1 MDGKQMSSADAL
13 AEEAERFGNIENA
26 YLRSEFWAALPVFRE
41 EIVKRF
47 DMAAGIRRHL
57 AGRDRPVAL
66 TLACGD
72 MSGEYNLLKGVGIS
86 EIDAFDISE
95 GQREKFY
102 RDVYDGEVHVNYE
115 IADVNAIMLE
125 AARYDLVYIQFAYH
139 HIEQL
144 EHVADQIRIGLKD
157 DGILAIVEYIGTNY
171 LQRSPSQRDLCGA
184 IWRAM
189 PERYRIARA
198 GHVVQELRIPP
209 KDSLPPYE
217 AIRSE
222 EILPVLQSRFEAEE
236 IFFYGGILMPLFN
249 GFASNFTESPEDERF
264 QRVMWDYDRWLL
276 ATGAVEPDYMKAIFI
291 PRAVVLAHT
300 RPTEAVSANS
310 HPEPPLASSWPAVQE
325 VVGGAEFSG
334 EVAALRARLAR
345 VEATRAALQV
355 RKREAERAL
364 RRSTRRLQALEQS
377 FPVRVGRR
385 LKRYQRA
392 IFGSRRT

>member
-1 MDGKQMSSADAL
+1 MSFSDPL
-13 AEEAERFGNIENA
+13 AEEARRFGEIDNEYVRA
-26 YLRSEFWAALPVFRE
+26 EFWAALPVFRD
-41 EIVKRF
+41 EILKRF
-47 DMAAGIRRHL
+47 DIVAGIRRHL

-72 MSGEYNLLKGVGIS
+72 MSGEYNLLKRVGVR

-95 GQREKFY
+95 GQRDKFY
-102 RDVYDGEVHVNYE
+102 RYVYDGEIPVNYE
-115 IADVNAIMLE
+115 IADVNEIMLE
-125 AARYDLVYIQFAYH
+125 AARYDLVHIKFAYH

-157 DGILAIVEYIGTNY
+157 DGILAIIEYIGTNY

-189 PERYRIARA
+189 PERYRIAQA

-222 EILPVLQSRFEAEE
+222 EILPVLQSRFETEE

-249 GFASNFTESPEDERF
+249 GFASNFTDSPEDERF

-276 ATGAVEPDYMKAIFI
+276 ATGAVEPDFMKAIFV
-291 PRAVVLAHT
+291 PRATVLADT
-300 RPTEAVSANS
+300 RPA
-310 HPEPPLASSWPAVQE
+310 EP
-325 VVGGAEFSG
+325 
-334 EVAALRARLAR
+334 VAAEHRPPQPLVASPPAELEALRVRLNE
-345 VEATRAALQV
+345 VEAR
-355 RKREAERAL
+355 RRDPERAL
-364 RRSTRRLQALEQS
+364 RRSTRRLQDLERS
-377 FPVRVGRR
+377 FPVRFARR
-385 LKRYQRA
+385 LKRCRRA
-392 IFGSRRT
+392 ILRRRSLGQAPRN